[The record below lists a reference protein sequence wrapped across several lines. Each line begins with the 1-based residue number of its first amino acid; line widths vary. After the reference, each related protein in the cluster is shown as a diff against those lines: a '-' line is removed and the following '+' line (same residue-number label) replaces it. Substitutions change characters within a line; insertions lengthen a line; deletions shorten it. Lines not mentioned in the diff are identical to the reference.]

1 MSENLAKIH
10 AIAEELFLSKT
21 EIKFQSN
28 NTRLLLRLISQ
39 YKNVPPTT
47 PLWLLRDFCN
57 KTNNL
62 LPYPYVNWEAA
73 AIGIKANNK
82 VLEISFPLDNFKSL
96 SNE

>member
-1 MSENLAKIH
+1 MKENLAKIH

-21 EIKFQSN
+21 EVKLQSN

-57 KTNNL
+57 KTNDL
-62 LPYPYVNWEAA
+62 LPYPYFNWEAA
-73 AIGIKANNK
+73 DIGIKANNK